1 MKAQYLKHKI
11 LLNIFFQV
19 VKGSIISVCFLL
31 YHLHWQHYLI
41 MQEGAGGGIV
51 GEGNL
56 VNCIKGFGVLSW
68 MRSDEGKVTWGS
80 GVRWGGGL
88 W

>member
-1 MKAQYLKHKI
+1 MLFTVPLTLATLPDHAR
-11 LLNIFFQV
+11 
-19 VKGSIISVCFLL
+19 GC
-31 YHLHWQHYLI
+31 
-41 MQEGAGGGIV
+41 MGGDNV

-68 MRSDEGKVTWGS
+68 MRSNEGKVTWGS
-80 GVRWGGGL
+80 GIRWGGGL

>member
-1 MKAQYLKHKI
+1 MCFL
-11 LLNIFFQV
+11 
-19 VKGSIISVCFLL
+19 SVCNITWSCKEV
-31 YHLHWQHYLI
+31 H
-41 MQEGAGGGIV
+41 GGGGNV

-56 VNCIKGFGVLSW
+56 VNCVKGFGVLSW
-68 MRSDEGKVTWGS
+68 MRSDEGNVTWGS